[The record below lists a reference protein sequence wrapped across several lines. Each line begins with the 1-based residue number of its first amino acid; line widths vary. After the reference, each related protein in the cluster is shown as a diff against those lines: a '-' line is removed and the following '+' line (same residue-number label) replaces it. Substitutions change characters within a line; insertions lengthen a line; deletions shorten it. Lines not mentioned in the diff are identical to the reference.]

1 MRLSQMFGTSQP
13 ESGSETAGVTL
24 DVLTGVVAGLALVLA
39 ILVLSSSVRHASMN
53 SAPRP
58 ILADTQG

>member
-1 MRLSQMFGTSQP
+1 MRLYQMFGTSQP
-13 ESGSETAGVTL
+13 ECGSEAAGVTI

-39 ILVLSSSVRHASMN
+39 ILVLSSSVRQASVN
-53 SAPRP
+53 SAPPP